1 MIGSISDF
9 KPSTPF
15 DLPLPEEILDLVM
28 SHLSNEDL
36 RNLIKVGNERIAYC
50 ANRALKKRCCK

>member
-36 RNLIKVGNERIAYC
+36 RNLKKVGNERIEYC
-50 ANRALKKRCCK
+50 TNKALSKRFCK